1 MSIATITPQELGEIC
16 QRSDKLTLIDVRTPR
31 EFQEVHLVAAS
42 NWPLD
47 KLDPAE
53 VMKYRNGSADDPLY
67 VICRSGNRSRQACE
81 KLVAAGHANVVTV
94 DGGTLACVEA

>member
-1 MSIATITPQELGEIC
+1 MTIATVTPQELAELC
-16 QRSDKLTLIDVRTPR
+16 RRNEKLTLIDVRTPK

-53 VMKYRNGSADDPLY
+53 VMKQRNGSASEPLY

-81 KLVAAGHANVVTV
+81 KLAAAGHTNVVIPIS
-94 DGGTLACVEA
+94 